1 MSNNIIIKVHNV
13 YKEFQLGI
21 FNFKSLI
28 NKKDFE
34 NNKLEALKNINL
46 EINKSDRIGIIGK
59 NGSGKSTLLK
69 IISRVTYP
77 TKGNVEIYG
86 KVASALEAGT
96 GFNLELTGYDNIFLN
111 GAILG
116 INYSVIKSK
125 INDIIKFSELGGYI
139 DTPVKRYSTGMIVRL
154 AFSIIAYLEGDIMI
168 LDEILSVADEDF
180 RIRCVNKIMSDST
193 INNRTL
199 LFVSHD
205 IRNIQE
211 VCNKILYLK
220 NGTVQFYGNIKD
232 GIHLYN
238 EDTIKV

>member
-1 MSNNIIIKVHNV
+1 MSNITAIKINNV
-13 YKEFQLGI
+13 YKEFQLGV

-28 NKKDFE
+28 NKKEFE
-34 NNKLEALKNINL
+34 NNKLEALKNINI
-46 EINKSDRIGIIGK
+46 EINKSDRIGVLGK

-86 KVASALEAGT
+86 KVSSILEAGI

-111 GAILG
+111 GALLG
-116 INYSVIKSK
+116 INYYVIKSK
-125 INDIIKFSELGGYI
+125 INDIIKFSELDSYI
-139 DTPVKRYSTGMIVRL
+139 NTPAKRYSTGMIIRL
-154 AFSIIAYLEGDIMI
+154 AFSIISYLEGDIMI

-180 RIRCVNKIMSDST
+180 RIKCIKKIMNDSQ

-211 VCNKILYLK
+211 TCNKVLYLK
-220 NGTVQFYGNIKD
+220 DGTVQFFGDVKD
-232 GIHLYN
+232 GINLYN
-238 EDTIKV
+238 HATLRT

>member
-1 MSNNIIIKVHNV
+1 MSDNIVIKINNV
-13 YKEFQLGI
+13 YKDFQLGI
-21 FNFKSLI
+21 FNFKSLV
-28 NKKDFE
+28 NKKKFE
-34 NNKLEALKNINL
+34 NNKLEALKNINI

-86 KVASALEAGT
+86 KVSSALEAGT
-96 GFNLELTGYDNIFLN
+96 GFNQELTGYDNIFLN

-116 INYSVIKSK
+116 INYYVIKSK
-125 INDIIKFSELGGYI
+125 IDDIIKFSDLESYI
-139 DTPVKRYSTGMIVRL
+139 NTPVKRYSTGMIVRL

-168 LDEILSVADEDF
+168 LDEILSVADEEF
-180 RIRCVNKIMSDST
+180 RIKCIKKIMNDSQ

-205 IRNIQE
+205 IRNIKE
-211 VCNKILYLK
+211 TCNKVLYLR
-220 NGTVQFYGNIKD
+220 GGEVQFFGNVMN
-232 GIHLYN
+232 GINLYN
-238 EDTIKV
+238 QATSSN

>member
-1 MSNNIIIKVHNV
+1 MSNNPIIKINNV
-13 YKEFQLGI
+13 FKEFQLGV
-21 FNFKSLI
+21 FNFKSLV
-28 NKKDFE
+28 NKKKFE
-34 NNKLEALKNINL
+34 NNTLKALKNINI
-46 EINKSDRIGIIGK
+46 EINKSDRIGVVGK

-86 KVASALEAGT
+86 KVSSALEAGT

-116 INYSVIKSK
+116 INYHVIKSK
-125 INDIIKFSELGGYI
+125 INDIIKFSELESYI

-154 AFSIIAYLEGDIMI
+154 AFAIIAYLEGDIMI

-180 RIRCVNKIMSDST
+180 RIRCVNKIMTDSK

-220 NGTVQFYGNIKD
+220 NGMVEFYGNVKD
-232 GIHLYN
+232 GIDHYN
-238 EDTIKV
+238 KDIIKI

>member
-1 MSNNIIIKVHNV
+1 MSNITAIKINNV
-13 YKEFQLGI
+13 YKEFQLGV

-28 NKKDFE
+28 NKKEFE
-34 NNKLEALKNINL
+34 NNKLEALKNINI
-46 EINKSDRIGIIGK
+46 EINKSDRIGVLGK

-77 TKGNVEIYG
+77 TKGDVEIYG
-86 KVASALEAGT
+86 KVSSILEAGI

-111 GAILG
+111 GALLG
-116 INYSVIKSK
+116 INYYVIKSK
-125 INDIIKFSELGGYI
+125 INDIVKFSELDSYI
-139 DTPVKRYSTGMIVRL
+139 NTPAKRYSTGMIIRL
-154 AFSIIAYLEGDIMI
+154 AFSIISYLEGDIMI

-180 RIRCVNKIMSDST
+180 RIKCIKKIMNDSQ

-211 VCNKILYLK
+211 TCNKVLYLK
-220 NGTVQFYGNIKD
+220 DGTVQFFGDVKD
-232 GIHLYN
+232 GINLYN
-238 EDTIKV
+238 HATSRT